1 MTLIKDFVKKKIEK
15 SERERGQSLHSEY
28 IPKNMEIPVKV
39 VLITRVI
46 NPLILIYNFVLL
58 DDSETL

>member
-1 MTLIKDFVKKKIEK
+1 MRD
-15 SERERGQSLHSEY
+15 SEEY

-39 VLITRVI
+39 VLITRV

>member
-39 VLITRVI
+39 VLITRV